1 MLKHLFIENYALIDR
16 LDIGFA
22 QGFTAITGETGA
34 GKSILMDAL
43 DLVLGKRADTQIL
56 SNPDR
61 KCVVEGTFHIANY
74 HLHSF
79 FEETGLD
86 YDNDTVLR
94 REIYPNGKTRAFIND
109 TPVNLT
115 ILKALGDKLIDIHA
129 QHATTSLQDP
139 GFQLSVIDNYAGLE
153 SELFDYQLQFHLWQ
167 KNVAYLNE
175 LREKEKSGRSAY
187 DFKLFLLEELMAAKL
202 AADEQEILENRQSLL
217 AHAEEI
223 KNGLHRV
230 TEILGQEE
238 RGMITSLVDAEGT
251 LKKVSAYYSGLEDI
265 TGRVSSNLIDLKD
278 IYQELNGMLDGLD
291 VNPDELYQVQ
301 QRLDMIYRL
310 QRKHQ
315 VNTIQEL
322 LDMRDSLHAELE
334 DYSSLEEQIVQQEQL
349 INGLFS
355 DISSRAVRLTGA
367 RIAVFPS
374 LEKEIVTRLRHMGM
388 PECQFE
394 IRHQEETEPGLLGR
408 DVIGF
413 YFNANKG
420 YSPKPLADIASGGEL
435 SRVMLS
441 IKSIVSEKTRLPT
454 IVFDEIDNG
463 ISGDIA
469 GRVGDVLAA
478 AAVRMQVI
486 VITHL
491 PQIAGKATHQ
501 FTVYKELVDSITYSQ
516 IKLLNSQERVTELAK
531 MIGGKDTS
539 PASVAAARELLETL
553 PEVATE

>member
-16 LDIGFA
+16 LDIGFS

-61 KCVVEGTFHIANY
+61 KCVVEGIFHIANY
-74 HLHSF
+74 HLYSF

-86 YDNDTVLR
+86 FDNDTVLR

-115 ILKALGDKLIDIHA
+115 NLKSLGDKLIDIHA
-129 QHATTSLQDP
+129 QHATTSLQNP
-139 GFQLSVIDNYAGLE
+139 GFQLSVVDGYAGLE
-153 SELFDYQLQFHLWQ
+153 SELFDYQQRFHLWH
-167 KNVAYLNE
+167 KNIAYLNE
-175 LREKEKSGRSAY
+175 LREKERSGRSAY
-187 DFKLFLLEELMAAKL
+187 DFKQFLLEELLAAKL
-202 AADEQEILENRQSLL
+202 SADEQEDLENRQSLL
-217 AHAEEI
+217 THAEEI

-230 TEILGQEE
+230 TELLGQEE
-238 RGMITSLVDAEGT
+238 RGMITSLADAEST
-251 LKKVSAYYSGLEDI
+251 LKKVSAYYIGLENI

-278 IYQELNGMLDGLD
+278 IYQELSGMMDGLD
-291 VNPDELYQVQ
+291 VNPDELNQVQ

-322 LDMRDSLHAELE
+322 LDIRDSLRAELE
-334 DYSSLEEQIVQQEQL
+334 DYSSLEEQIVQQEQV

-355 DISSRAVRLTGA
+355 DLSSRAARLTKA
-367 RIAVFPS
+367 RKAAFPS

-394 IRHQEETEPGLLGR
+394 IRRQDEAEPGLLGR

-420 YSPKPLADIASGGEL
+420 YAPKPLADIASGGEL

-441 IKSIVSEKTRLPT
+441 IKSIVSEKTQLPT

-478 AAVRMQVI
+478 AAERMQVI

-501 FTVYKELVDSITYSQ
+501 YAVYKELVDSITYSQ
-516 IKLLNSQERVTELAK
+516 IKLLSQQERVIELAK
-531 MIGGKDTS
+531 MIGGKNTS
-539 PASVAAARELLETL
+539 PASVAAARELLEAL
-553 PEVATE
+553 PELATE